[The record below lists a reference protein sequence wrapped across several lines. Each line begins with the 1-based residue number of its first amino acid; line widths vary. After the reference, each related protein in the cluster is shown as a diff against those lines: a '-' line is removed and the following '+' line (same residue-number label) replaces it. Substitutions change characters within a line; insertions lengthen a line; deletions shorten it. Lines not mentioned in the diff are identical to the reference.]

1 MASVAHGSYK
11 LVDIKPSTKADK
23 KFMAE
28 FYNKTEDKTKTIHFG
43 AKGYS
48 DFTLS
53 KNAEQA
59 ELYRKRHAKDLL
71 TDAAKTGMSPG
82 ALAYWV
88 LWTSPSMAQ
97 GIRNFKSQ
105 YKL

>member
-1 MASVAHGSYK
+1 MAFK

-28 FYNKTEDKTKTIHFG
+28 FHNATEGKTKIIHFG
-43 AKGYS
+43 SKPYS

-53 KNAEQA
+53 KDAKQA
-59 ELYRKRHAKDLL
+59 ELYRKRHARDLL
-71 TDAAKTGMSPG
+71 TEAGKTGMSPG
-82 ALAYWV
+82 ALAYYV

-97 GIRNFKSQ
+97 GIKNFKSQ

>member
-1 MASVAHGSYK
+1 MGFK
-11 LVDIKPSTKADK
+11 LIDIKPSSKADK

-28 FYNKTEDKTKTIHFG
+28 FYDSKEDKKKIIHFG

-53 KNAEQA
+53 KDAEKA
-59 ELYRKRHAKDLL
+59 ELYRKRHARDLL
-71 TDAAKTGMSPG
+71 TEKGKTGMSPG

-88 LWTSPSMAQ
+88 LWSSPSMAQ
-97 GIRNFKSQ
+97 GIKNFKSQ